1 MAIAGAGL
9 DLSDRRHVR
18 ALYLDLLGR
27 TPTLDEIETAA
38 GSEPEMLVRHLCR
51 GLEFWAH
58 WYEDELYYFLLIDNA
73 RPEDEGEAGLPV
85 RLMKGELS
93 LLDGVRMIVSGSAFN
108 RANPGNDT
116 FVTVVFEQLLGL
128 DVQRNKALLEA
139 GKKMYDGGTSKLFG
153 EQARGQSGVVRV
165 VTNQDGF
172 SELIAKR
179 QYERLVGVPAP
190 RELPGAWG
198 KRLRDEPDAYLELV
212 REWVLSDAYAGRL
225 ASLRPKTDNQF
236 IRGLW
241 VDLTGKRPD
250 PVELQRLRGAL
261 SVLAD
266 AGPLRSVIARAL
278 LDSEDDRFPDRGEVE
293 GETLIKDTFLR
304 YLGRS
309 PSPEELQD
317 FSIIYAQ
324 EDTEPV
330 TIVRSIVTH
339 WEYQYY

>member
-1 MAIAGAGL
+1 MAGL

-27 TPTLDEIETAA
+27 TPTADEQELAPSTK
-38 GSEPEMLVRHLCR
+38 PEILTRHLVRNR
-51 GLEFWAH
+51 EFWEH

-73 RPEDEGEAGLPV
+73 RPEDEGEAGIPV
-85 RLMKGELS
+85 RLMKGELGV
-93 LLDGVRMIVSGSAFN
+93 LDGVRMIVSGSAFN

-116 FVTVVFEQLLGL
+116 FVSVVLEQLLDM
-128 DVQRNKALLEA
+128 DVQRNKVVLEA
-139 GKKMYDGGTSKLFG
+139 GKKMYDGSTSNLFG
-153 EQARGQSGVVRV
+153 EKGRGQSGIVRI

-172 SELIAKR
+172 SDLIARR
-179 QYERLVGVPAP
+179 QYERIVGLPAA
-190 RELPGAWG
+190 RKQGEAWG
-198 KRLRDEPDAYLELV
+198 ARLREEPDAYVELV
-212 REWVLSDAYAGRL
+212 REWVLSDAYAERL

-241 VDLTGKRPD
+241 VDLTGKKPD
-250 PVELQRLRGAL
+250 KVQLQRLRGAL

-278 LDSEDDRFPDRGEVE
+278 LDAESERFPDRGDVN
-293 GETLIKDTFLR
+293 GEELIKDTFLR

-309 PSPEELQD
+309 PSPEELED
-317 FSIIYAQ
+317 FAIIYAQ

>member
-1 MAIAGAGL
+1 MAGL

-18 ALYLDLLGR
+18 AIYLDLLGR
-27 TPTLDEIETAA
+27 TPTSDEIELAA
-38 GSEPEMLVRHLCR
+38 SSKAGVLVRHLCR
-51 GLEFWAH
+51 AREFWEH

-73 RPEDEGEAGLPV
+73 RPEDRGEDGIVA
-85 RLMKGELS
+85 RLAAGELDM
-93 LLDGVRMIVSGSAFN
+93 LDAVRSIVSGSAFN

-116 FVTVVFEQLLGL
+116 FVSVILEQLLGL

-139 GKKMYDGGTSKLFG
+139 GKKMYDGSSSKLFG
-153 EQARGQSGVVRV
+153 DRGRGQSAVVRI
-165 VTNQDGF
+165 VTLQDEF
-172 SELIAKR
+172 AALIARR
-179 QYERLVGVPAP
+179 QFQRVVGLQPN
-190 RELPGAWG
+190 REQVQDWAAQ
-198 KRLRDEPDAYLELV
+198 LREQPQSYPELV
-212 REWVLSDAYAGRL
+212 REWVLSPRYEQRL
-225 ASLRPKTDNQF
+225 QSLRAKTDSQF

-241 VDLTGKRPD
+241 VDLTGQRPE

-278 LDSEDDRFPDRGEVE
+278 LDAESERFPKRGQVD
-293 GETLIKDTFLR
+293 GEELIRDSFLR

-309 PSPEELQD
+309 PSAEELQD
-317 FSIIYAQ
+317 FALIYAQ
-324 EDTEPV
+324 EDTKPV